1 MKQNEESIMNFFIV
15 LSNKNFVEAN
25 FLLLSRAIDKV
36 LETDEAKAKNM
47 FGRYQISLKQSS

>member
-1 MKQNEESIMNFFIV
+1 MTFPGFFN
-15 LSNKNFVEAN
+15 NKIFLEAN

-47 FGRYQISLKQSS
+47 FGR